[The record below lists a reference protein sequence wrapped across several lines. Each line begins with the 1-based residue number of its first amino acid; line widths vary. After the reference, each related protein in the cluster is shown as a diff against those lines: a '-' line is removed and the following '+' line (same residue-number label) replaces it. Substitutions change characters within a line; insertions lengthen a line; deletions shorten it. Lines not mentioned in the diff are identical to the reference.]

1 MNQLNNQQSAIPS
14 VAAIGRILLAAIF
27 IISGFGKL
35 MAPAGTIGYIAS
47 AGLPFASI
55 AFAAAV
61 AVELGGGLLLVAGIK
76 TRYVA
81 AILALFSVVTA
92 FAFHGNVSDQNQ
104 MIHLLKNIAMA
115 GGLLQVV
122 AFGAG
127 AWSVDAIG
135 ARKAT
140 GQAARA

>member
-1 MNQLNNQQSAIPS
+1 M
-14 VAAIGRILLAAIF
+14 
-27 IISGFGKL
+27 
-35 MAPAGTIGYIAS
+35 
-47 AGLPFASI
+47 
-55 AFAAAV
+55 
-61 AVELGGGLLLVAGIK
+61 ELGGGLLLVAGFK
-76 TRYVA
+76 TRHVA
-81 AILALFSVVTA
+81 AALALFSVVTA

-135 ARKAT
+135 ARKT
-140 GQAARA
+140 SGQAVRA

>member
-1 MNQLNNQQSAIPS
+1 MNQLNNQQSAIP
-14 VAAIGRILLAAIF
+14 AIGRLLLAAIF

-35 MAPAGTIGYIAS
+35 MAPAGTIGYIQS

-61 AVELGGGLLLVAGIK
+61 AVELGGGLLLVAGFK

-135 ARKAT
+135 ARKTA
-140 GQAARA
+140 GQAVRA

>member
-1 MNQLNNQQSAIPS
+1 MTLLSIKGLSASFGGFKALDDVS
-14 VAAIGRILLAAIF
+14 VEVRKGELVGVIGTHGA
-27 IISGFGKL
+27 GKS
-35 MAPAGTIGYIAS
+35 T
-47 AGLPFASI
+47 
-55 AFAAAV
+55 
-61 AVELGGGLLLVAGIK
+61 
-76 TRYVA
+76 
-81 AILALFSVVTA
+81 LFSVVTA

-135 ARKAT
+135 ARKTA
-140 GQAARA
+140 GQAVRA

>member
-1 MNQLNNQQSAIPS
+1 MNQLNSQQSAIP
-14 VAAIGRILLAAIF
+14 AIGRLLLAAIF

-47 AGLPFASI
+47 VGLPFASI
-55 AFAAAV
+55 AFAVAV
-61 AVELGGGLLLVAGIK
+61 AVELGGGLLLVAGFK
-76 TRYVA
+76 TRHVA

-135 ARKAT
+135 ARKT
-140 GQAARA
+140 SGQAVRA